1 MAWLAQ
7 YSPILRDVG
16 TLVFA
21 LVGAVFAGLAWGHRR
36 LEIKEKFYNR
46 RFDLYW
52 SILMATS
59 NGQTPGDL
67 SWRATIN
74 RDQHQ
79 AGLLFG
85 PGVEAC
91 VAEIREHLG
100 NLGLVDNIKDTDDR
114 VAAASAAMSKLDTA
128 FQRFKVQTKPYL
140 RVDR

>member
-21 LVGAVFAGLAWGHRR
+21 LVGAVFAGLAWGQRR

-100 NLGLVDNIKDTDDR
+100 TFSLVDYIKDSDDR
-114 VAAASAAMSKLDTA
+114 VAAANAAMAKLDTA
-128 FQRFKVQTKPYL
+128 FQHFKVQTKPYL

>member
-1 MAWLAQ
+1 
-7 YSPILRDVG
+7 
-16 TLVFA
+16 
-21 LVGAVFAGLAWGHRR
+21 
-36 LEIKEKFYNR
+36 
-46 RFDLYW
+46 
-52 SILMATS
+52 MATS
-59 NGQTPGDL
+59 DGQRPGDV
-67 SWRATIN
+67 SWMENIN

-85 PGVEAC
+85 PDVEAC

-128 FQRFKVQTKPYL
+128 FQRFKVQAKPYL